1 MNEKVLFFLRP
12 FTLKNPTTDQQTAFI
27 LQQTT
32 TAVECSEIGPTFGN
46 DDLFGH
52 DIMEFISEKVKL
64 YQPDCIVAENECASA
79 SLKLR
84 KQKKILLNPTV
95 TTEDLNNV
103 TDFSR
108 QITIAF
114 FDNLHWD
121 DYERFLTAYPHG
133 ALNPEDDDLQLLN
146 IGGFIKNILKTGRW

>member
-27 LQQTT
+27 LQQTVT
-32 TAVECSEIGPTFGN
+32 EVECSEIGPTFGN
-46 DDLFGH
+46 DDLSGH
-52 DIMEFISEKVKL
+52 DIMEFILEKVKL
-64 YQPDCIVAENECASA
+64 YQPEWIVAENECASA
-79 SLKLR
+79 ALKLR

-103 TDFSR
+103 TEFSR
-108 QITIAF
+108 QNTIAF
-114 FDNLHWD
+114 FDNIHSD

-133 ALNPEDDDLQLLN
+133 ALNPEDDDLQLLDV
-146 IGGFIKNILKTGRW
+146 GGFIKNIIKTGTW